1 MKRLFVMDKKD
12 YDPDLPRFTRPSVR
26 AVIIKNGKIAMVH
39 SLKYDYYKFP
49 GGGLESGESHLEA
62 MVREVK
68 EETGL
73 AVKTDLVREFGSV
86 LRIQKS
92 AHAENEIF
100 EQENFYYFCETEASA
115 ESQKLDA
122 YEAEEGFTL
131 EYIDPRT
138 AAEVNRT
145 HEHGGYDPAL
155 IEREARVLELLTECG
170 VIV

>member
-12 YDPDLPRFTRPSVR
+12 YDPDLPRYKRPSVR
-26 AVIIKNGKIAMVH
+26 AVIRMNGKLAMVH

-49 GGGLESGESHLEA
+49 GGGIKLGESHLEA
-62 MVREVK
+62 MMREVK

-73 AVKTDLVREFGSV
+73 SVKTDSVSEFGSV
-86 LRIQKS
+86 LRIQRS
-92 AHAENEIF
+92 AYAENEIF

-131 EYIDPRT
+131 EYIDPCS

-155 IEREARVLELLTECG
+155 IEREAMVLELLNEYG
-170 VIV
+170 VVV